1 MTRELRL
8 LGSIIP
14 FASCLVLLASS
25 SSLAA
30 ESVDP
35 PVSANYLH
43 FDEDSGAKLYAG
55 VCQACHMDQGQ
66 GASGA
71 GAFPALKANP
81 RLAAAAYPIYNILH
95 GKGGMPPVGVMMTD
109 AQVADV
115 VNYLRSHFDNHYS
128 DMVSPEDVKRLR

>member
-1 MTRELRL
+1 MNSRLRL
-8 LGSIIP
+8 PGAAIQLVT
-14 FASCLVLLASS
+14 ALVLMASS
-25 SSLAA
+25 PSFAA
-30 ESVDP
+30 ESGDP
-35 PVSANYLH
+35 PVSVNYLH
-43 FDEDSGAKLYAG
+43 FDEDSGAKLYQG
-55 VCQACHMDQGQ
+55 VCQACHMDEGQ

-95 GKGGMPPVGVMMTD
+95 GKGGMPAVGAMMSD

-128 DMVSPEDVKRLR
+128 DIVTPDDVKRLR

>member
-1 MTRELRL
+1 MKKRL
-8 LGSIIP
+8 CLKGATLQL
-14 FASCLVLLASS
+14 ASTLVLLTSTS
-25 SSLAA
+25 IFAA
-30 ESVDP
+30 ESSDP
-35 PVSANYLH
+35 PVSVNYLH

-55 VCQACHMDQGQ
+55 VCQACHMDQAQ

-81 RLAAAAYPIYNILH
+81 RLVAAAYPIYNILH
-95 GKGGMPPVGVMMTD
+95 GKGGMPAVGTMMSD

-128 DMVSPEDVKRLR
+128 DIVTPEDVKRLR